1 MNIFTE
7 NLPESVEVD
16 GVKYPVFTDFRIWTE
31 FESILHMT
39 DIETRDKVMLILN
52 LCFDKEKCT
61 FLPENW
67 ESAIKSLSSFYLC
80 GKNAET
86 GSGDMA
92 MTERAFSFSEDSGYI
107 YSAFLTQ
114 YGIDLVSIPY
124 MHWYLF
130 RMLFEGLEDRRR
142 IMKIIRWRTCDP
154 DSVQDR
160 EKKKYLKKMKEF
172 YRLSPLERSDG
183 ELAEILS
190 QAF

>member
-7 NLPESVEVD
+7 NLPDFVEVD
-16 GVKYPVFTDFRIWTE
+16 GLKYPVFTDFRIWTE

-39 DIETRDKVMLILN
+39 DIEAKDKVMLILN
-52 LCFDKEKCT
+52 LCFDKKRCPS
-61 FLPENW
+61 LPDNW
-67 ESAIKSLSSFYLC
+67 ESAMEVLSSFFLC
-80 GKNAET
+80 GMRGEDRKVKSAK
-86 GSGDMA
+86 
-92 MTERAFSFSEDSGYI
+92 ERAFSFSEDSGYI

-130 RMLFEGLEDRRR
+130 RTLFDGLEDGRR

-160 EKKKYLKKMKEF
+160 EKKKCLKRMKEF
-172 YRLSPLERSDG
+172 YRLSPLEKSD
-183 ELAEILS
+183 EDLAEILS